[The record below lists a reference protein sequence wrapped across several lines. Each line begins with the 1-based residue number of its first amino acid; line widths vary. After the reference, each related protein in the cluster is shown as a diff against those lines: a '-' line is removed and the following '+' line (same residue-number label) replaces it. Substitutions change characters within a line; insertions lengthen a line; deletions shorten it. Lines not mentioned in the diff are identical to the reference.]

1 MVIVKKCI
9 FTGSEMISDA
19 FDFEETHNGYVVKA
33 KSEMMVKDAIQLDIG
48 DADEVDDKA
57 EKVNN
62 IVDGFQY
69 VAMDMKKQAFMAYIK
84 SYMQRLR
91 TKLEEDKPDRVA
103 GFEKAAKEV
112 IGMMVKRFDD
122 CEFYLGGE
130 DPTMEG
136 HIGLAFWEDV
146 ENDTAPTFFWFKDGL
161 KDEKY

>member
-1 MVIVKKCI
+1 
-9 FTGSEMISDA
+9 MISDA
-19 FDFEETHNGYVVKA
+19 FPTTESHDGYVIQA
-33 KSEMMVKDAIQLDIG
+33 KSEMVTKDAIQLDIG

-69 VAMDMKKQAFMAYIK
+69 VAVDLKKAAFMAYIK
-84 SYMQRLR
+84 TYMQ
-91 TKLEEDKPDRVA
+91 KLKAHLTEHNPDRVA

-130 DPTMEG
+130 DSGMEG
-136 HIGLAFWEDV
+136 HVGLGFWVDPEADSG
-146 ENDTAPTFFWFKDGL
+146 PTFFWFKDGL
-161 KDEKY
+161 KEEKY